1 MTLTLDPT
9 VDALYI
15 HLHAGDIAQ
24 TVEFEDDIYLDVDH
38 AGRVLGVEMLGVK
51 ALSDF
56 LMRHDGRLEIPDRIE
71 LDR

>member
-1 MTLTLDPT
+1 MTLTLDSS

-38 AGRVLGVEMLGVK
+38 AGRVLGIEMLGVRDF
-51 ALSDF
+51 ADF
-56 LMRHDGRLEIPDRIE
+56 LMRYDGRLEIPDRIA
-71 LDR
+71 LDE